1 MESSHSTAFRSAL
14 LLGVGVF
21 VALVCVIHN
30 ADASGMG
37 TIIMQQR
44 SDTPNL
50 GKWTITT
57 PDSRVYSDHR
67 GEHMEKIHE
76 VEGGVYSLKIE
87 SPVKSSTFTV
97 VYQDNQVI
105 GRSASK
111 YITFSVPKYSN
122 VRIVMTHRALV
133 EREEKDFVSINLE
146 SNPGEVLPG
155 GTAKYT
161 LSVTNLTDSTINNLK
176 TSVQYNLAEGEVS
189 GVTDF
194 GTMEMDNL
202 IVWNIP
208 QIFAGQTWT
217 TQFNYKASEIV
228 KTGDLIAM
236 SSRVYGQGLV
246 ESGMPQQHLSTK
258 IGVVELPK
266 TGWKTD
272 ALFAGLLACVSLII
286 AISIRRRQF
295 VELTV

>member
-14 LLGVGVF
+14 LLGVGIF
-21 VALVCVIHN
+21 IALACTIHS

-37 TIIMQQR
+37 TIIMEQR

-50 GKWTITT
+50 GKWTLTT

-111 YITFSVPKYSN
+111 YITFPVPKYSN
-122 VRIVMTHRALV
+122 VRVVMTHRALV
-133 EREEKDFVSINLE
+133 EREEKEFVSIELK
-146 SNPGEVLPG
+146 SNPGEILPG
-155 GTAKYT
+155 GTAMYT
-161 LSVTNLTDSTINNLK
+161 FSVSNLTNSTIKNLE
-176 TSVQYNLAEGEVS
+176 TSVQYDPSEGEVS
-189 GVTDF
+189 GVNDL
-194 GTMEMDNL
+194 GTMAMDNL

-208 QIFAGQTWT
+208 KIYAGQTWT
-217 TQFNYKASEIV
+217 TEFNYRASEIA
-228 KTGDLIAM
+228 KAGDMIAL
-236 SSRVYGQGLV
+236 SSRLYGRGLV
-246 ESGMPQQHLSTK
+246 ESGMPQRHLSTK
-258 IGVVELPK
+258 IGVTALPE

-272 ALFAGLLACVSLII
+272 ALIAGLLASVSLII
-286 AISIRRRQF
+286 VYSIRRRQF